1 MDVIKEFTMIID
13 FSFPTLHKNEWVV
26 KVVRGKADGGIFPDV
41 RRFEDKD
48 DAFEYYEQI
57 RKEWQGSQVQRDNQ
71 GQTFIPF
78 KPTTQLA
85 LQFNQGRI
93 K

>member
-1 MDVIKEFTMIID
+1 MIID
-13 FSFPTLHKNEWVV
+13 FSFQTLHKNEWVV

-85 LQFNQGRI
+85 LRFSQGRI